1 MNIIPTIKDP
11 YADFDTTTHTKQGSI
26 ARALTLNDI
35 FFWGGISFVG
45 VVITLF
51 IVTFIEG
58 ATVEH
63 VGIAFMIRLLARA
76 IFALPVGRF
85 FDKYKGYADEIWAL
99 SFAASI
105 FGLLHVVLGF
115 STEIWQLYS
124 IMFFLGVLEAV
135 DSSSWRILFYGNISR
150 TFLGKINGVYDMFYS
165 VGSALCL
172 VLGGYVAASIGYDKT
187 VIVGGLFIMVGGFLP
202 LLIRGYLSKKELKGS
217 K

>member
-1 MNIIPTIKDP
+1 MHIIPTIKDP
-11 YADFDTTTHTKQGSI
+11 YSDFDTTTHTKQGSI

-35 FFWGGISFVG
+35 FFLGGISFVG

-76 IFALPVGRF
+76 VFALPIGTF
-85 FDKYKGYADEIWAL
+85 FDKHKGYTDEIWGL
-99 SFAASI
+99 CFSTSL
-105 FGLLHVVLGF
+105 FGILHVALGF
-115 STEIWQLYS
+115 STNIWQLYV
-124 IMFFLGVLEAV
+124 IMFFLGVLEAANA
-135 DSSSWRILFYGNISR
+135 SSWRILFFGSISR
-150 TFLGKINGVYDMFYS
+150 AFLGKITGVYDMFYS
-165 VGSALCL
+165 VGTALCL
-172 VLGGYVAASIGYDKT
+172 VLGGYVAASIGYDNT